1 MAGSRGLAS
10 KITSP
15 VVVNRIL
22 ERLPDYNPKGEGA
35 AHFRGALSPP
45 TPTWTFRLELNAI
58 SCVALIT
65 DRGYETHKSSRVWKA
80 KLCGRVAWKLVGLRG
95 NVWIKSKNGLASNF
109 VQTFSILYISFSL
122 LRFYDIGTGN
132 FVEWI
137 YSSRLHKVWKL
148 IIFACYFNFHFTFR
162 KFENRLSIISRRND
176 ELFLEILRILFL
188 PFDGIRFNS
197 GGIKGR
203 NFNITN
209 FVIHSKTCSTFP
221 PLFNRRTFL
230 SNQRFS
236 FH

>member
-1 MAGSRGLAS
+1 MRFPALLS
-10 KITSP
+10 SP
-15 VVVNRIL
+15 TVDTKRIKVHVF
-22 ERLPDYNPKGEGA
+22 EKRNCADALPGN
-35 AHFRGALSPP
+35 
-45 TPTWTFRLELNAI
+45 
-58 SCVALIT
+58 
-65 DRGYETHKSSRVWKA
+65 
-80 KLCGRVAWKLVGLRG
+80 VGLRG
-95 NVWIKSKNGLASNF
+95 NVWIKSKNGWASNF

-122 LRFYDIGTGN
+122 LRFYDIGNGN

-162 KFENRLSIISRRND
+162 KFEDRLSIISRRND
-176 ELFLEILRILFL
+176 EFFLEILRILFL

-209 FVIHSKTCSTFP
+209 LVIHSKTCSIFP
-221 PLFNRRTFL
+221 PPFNRRTFL